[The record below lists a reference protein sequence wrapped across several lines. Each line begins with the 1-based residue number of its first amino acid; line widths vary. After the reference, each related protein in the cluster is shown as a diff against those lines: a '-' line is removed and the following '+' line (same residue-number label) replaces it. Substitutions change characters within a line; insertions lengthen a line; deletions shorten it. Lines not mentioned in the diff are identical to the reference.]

1 MLLKMKPSQVDKS
14 DNPPVIA
21 EQYIL
26 ILGHLYLCPF
36 IVHVLLLTH
45 MTCDV
50 TKFMFA
56 IVYLLNLFQ
65 HATVELLQPFTD
77 SNNLHQTVLN
87 YFHLYV

>member
-1 MLLKMKPSQVDKS
+1 
-14 DNPPVIA
+14 
-21 EQYIL
+21 
-26 ILGHLYLCPF
+26 
-36 IVHVLLLTH
+36 

-65 HATVELLQPFTD
+65 HATVEPLQQFTD

-87 YFHLYV
+87 YFLLYV